1 MSTFSQQDKPVIL
14 LVESDPLV
22 CQLLTRVLDHESCH
36 VECSDLGEPA
46 LARVMAIQPKLII
59 LASPLADMDGLDFL
73 RRLRSYSFGATVPVI
88 VLGTSNN
95 KGTVVRYIKL
105 KIIDYQVK
113 STFDCNRLL
122 TSVRRLLGLRASQV
136 DTPAA
141 SRGPIAAD
149 KAVTPTAQPERGSV
163 DALRSIK
170 PLRSRADVLDRIDAC
185 EQVKAM
191 SPTVQ
196 RILALTSSANCN
208 IKEVIKVISQDHAL
222 ALKILRLANS
232 AAFRRG
238 DPVDTIE
245 RAVLCLGL
253 EQVRDAAMSIEV
265 IDRFSTQFCSEHFNF
280 AHFWEHAIGCGV
292 ACSMIA
298 KAVGESEG
306 ESFTAGLLH
315 DVGRIVYV
323 EVLHDE
329 YEQTI
334 RYAYDMDLPLEQV
347 ESRTLLINHADVM
360 ERVLHKWGFSRD
372 LVDPIMYH
380 HLSAAN
386 IRQHALN
393 RMSACAALALANRIT
408 HAMLIGSS
416 GNEVIYP
423 TEALCEMLRIT
434 PRAMNQIEIDL
445 PQKAREVKL
454 AMMSYGAGDD
464 WPDRRPHWREAL
476 GCSLRPICV
485 SAKPEFDAV
494 RMFCDTMTDRLSDE
508 PPNIGIMH
516 ITRARD
522 RDRITSAFR
531 TAESKAEVG
540 PLPMIV
546 LSPNGNIKPLERVL
560 QGRPFVLARTPITVA
575 RFISLARRLICDK
588 AKRAAA

>member
-1 MSTFSQQDKPVIL
+1 MIL

-22 CQLLTRVLDHESCH
+22 CQLLQRVLTQESCR
-36 VECSDLGEPA
+36 VECCEFGEQA
-46 LARVMAIQPKLII
+46 LARVMVIQPKLII
-59 LASPLADMDGLDFL
+59 LASPLADMDGLDLL
-73 RRLRSYSFGATVPVI
+73 RRLRAYSASATVPVI
-88 VLGTSNN
+88 VLSTSSS
-95 KGTVVRYIKL
+95 KGTVVRYIRL
-105 KIIDYQVK
+105 NIHDYQVK
-113 STFDCNRLL
+113 SSFDCDRLIL
-122 TSVRRLLGLRASQV
+122 SVRRLLSPHEGGDEGRAEPEASPID
-136 DTPAA
+136 DT
-141 SRGPIAAD
+141 RI
-149 KAVTPTAQPERGSV
+149 VTVTAKPERGSV

-170 PLRSRADVLDRIDAC
+170 PLRTRADVLERIDAC
-185 EQVKAM
+185 EQVRAM

-196 RILALTSSANCN
+196 RLLSLTRSANCS

-232 AAFRRG
+232 AAFRKG
-238 DPVDTIE
+238 EPVDTIE
-245 RAVLCLGL
+245 RAVVCIGL

-334 RYAYDMDLPLEQV
+334 RYAYDKDLPLEQV
-347 ESRTLLINHADVM
+347 ESRTLLVNHADVM

-372 LVDPIMYH
+372 LVDPIVYH

-423 TEALCEMLRIT
+423 TEAFCEMLRIT

-454 AMMSYGAGDD
+454 AMMSYGDGDD
-464 WPDRRPHWREAL
+464 WPDRRPHWRKAL

-485 SAKPEFDAV
+485 SAAPEFDAI

-508 PPNIGIMH
+508 PPNIGVMH

-522 RDRITSAFR
+522 RDRITSTFR
-531 TAESKAEVG
+531 KAEGKAGVG

-575 RFISLARRLICDK
+575 RFMSLAKRLIGGQTE
-588 AKRAAA
+588 RAAA